1 MNKKN
6 PTMGKR
12 ILGIAI
18 IVPIGLGLVMA
29 GGWFYILGVAAVLAI
44 AAWEYWNL
52 FQDSDLSPNRAYL
65 ILSSIFCVISR
76 YVQGG
81 MYFELVF
88 TVVFICGVIIALHRY
103 EKEESY
109 NIATFSMEMAGILFI
124 AYFGSFLVSL
134 YFIPDGKM
142 WVLLAIPAIGSGD
155 IGAFLFGNK
164 WGKHKMS
171 PKVSP
176 HKTLE
181 GYAGGILFTVLYAV
195 LFARIFT
202 YGSANI
208 TLPRAIWLGLIL
220 GVISP
225 IGDLLESLFKRAFN
239 RKDSGKLIPGHG
251 GILDR
256 IDTWLI
262 GGAVAYFLISH
273 FWLP

>member
-1 MNKKN
+1 MSKKN

-18 IVPIGLGLVMA
+18 IVPIGVGLVLA
-29 GGWFYILGVAAVLAI
+29 GGWFFIFGVATVLAI

-52 FQDSDLSPNRAYL
+52 FQDSDLSPNQYYL
-65 ILSSIFCVISR
+65 IFSSILCAISR
-76 YVQGG
+76 YLLGG
-81 MYFELVF
+81 IYFELIF
-88 TVVFICGVIIALHRY
+88 TIIFICGVIIALYRY
-103 EKEESY
+103 EKEETY
-109 NIATFSMEMAGILFI
+109 NIATFGMEMAGILFI
-124 AYFGSFLVSL
+124 AFFGSYLVSL

-155 IGAFLFGNK
+155 IGAFLFGNM
-164 WGKHKMS
+164 WGKHKMA

-195 LFARIFT
+195 LFTFT
-202 YGSANI
+202 FSYGSANI
-208 TLPRAIWLGLIL
+208 TLSRAILLGFIL
-220 GVISP
+220 GIISP

-262 GGAVAYFLISH
+262 GGTIAYFVISH
-273 FWLP
+273 FWIP

>member
-1 MNKKN
+1 MSKKN

-18 IVPIGLGLVMA
+18 IVPIGVGLVLA
-29 GGWFYILGVAAVLAI
+29 GGWFFIFGVAAILAI

-52 FQDSDLSPNRAYL
+52 FQDSDLSPNQYYL
-65 ILSSIFCVISR
+65 IFSSILCAISR
-76 YVQGG
+76 YLLGG
-81 MYFELVF
+81 IYFELIF
-88 TVVFICGVIIALHRY
+88 AIIFICGVIIALYRY
-103 EKEESY
+103 EKEETY
-109 NIATFSMEMAGILFI
+109 NIATFGMEMAGILFI
-124 AYFGSFLVSL
+124 AFFGSYLVSL

-155 IGAFLFGNK
+155 IGAFLFGNM
-164 WGKHKMS
+164 WGKHKMA

-195 LFARIFT
+195 LFTFT
-202 YGSANI
+202 FSYGSANI
-208 TLPRAIWLGLIL
+208 TLPRAILLGFIL
-220 GVISP
+220 GIISP

-262 GGAVAYFLISH
+262 GGTVAYFVISH
-273 FWLP
+273 FWIP